1 MARSTRSMVLFMKDR
16 LLLGICLMLTASP
29 AFGGAPVEPEGP
41 LSPCA
46 QTQGGASGNTTAAQ
60 AQPPWGVEIATA
72 FSEQEALDAF
82 ARIKQ
87 DHADLL
93 GSFDPLVVEE
103 CDLHMGTKL
112 QYSARVGME
121 SREDADSLCAKLIAR
136 GGACI
141 VQKN

>member
-1 MARSTRSMVLFMKDR
+1 MMRRMKNVLP
-16 LLLGICLMLTASP
+16 LVLCLMLGAQQ
-29 AFGGAPVEPEGP
+29 AFAGPTVEEGP

-46 QTQGGASGNTTAAQ
+46 PPQTEASSGMPS
-60 AQPPWGVEIATA
+60 AQPPYAWGVEIATS
-72 FSEQEALDAF
+72 FSKQEALDQF

-87 DHADLL
+87 DHANLL
-93 GSFDPLVVEE
+93 GSYDPMVVET

-112 QYSARVGME
+112 QYSARIGMD
-121 SREDADSLCAKLIAR
+121 SREDADSLCARLQAD